1 MLVTLFLRDEEP
13 GKQEG
18 GSGVGELTAAEV
30 LGL

>member
-1 MLVTLFLRDEEP
+1 MLVTLFLRDEVP

-18 GSGVGELTAAEV
+18 GSGVGEPTADEV